1 MESDKFYIV
10 ENGLYPTGEYSME
23 DEYCCGTDPR
33 FKIFR
38 SRQRAVEYVIA
49 ETGVAPND
57 DGTAIIDYPT
67 GIEGYVFAPCERV
80 YSIFE
85 RTFDD

>member
-10 ENGLYPTGEYSME
+10 ENGLYLTDEYSME
-23 DEYCCGTDPR
+23 DDYCCGPDPR
-33 FKIFR
+33 IKIFR

-57 DGTAIIDYPT
+57 DGTATIYYPT
-67 GIEGYVFAPCERV
+67 GIEGYVSAPCERV
-80 YSIFE
+80 YSILE
-85 RTFDD
+85 QTFDD